1 MKNKDNKNNNNKNN
15 NKNNNTDNNTFYFD
29 ANSIIS
35 FIIEIAE
42 LYEIKVFWG
51 DFKNNV
57 EKIDETLEFLKTF
70 IKYDKFDIE
79 ATKRENEYLKKL
91 LEKSGKRNEG
101 NESDEDNENNEE
113 NSDSSMI

>member
-1 MKNKDNKNNNNKNN
+1 MKNKDNKDNNTDNTD
-15 NKNNNTDNNTFYFD
+15 NTDNNTFYFN

-51 DFKNNV
+51 DFKNNTKKV
-57 EKIDETLEFLKTF
+57 DETLEFLKTF

-91 LEKSGKRNEG
+91 LEKSDKGNEG
-101 NESDEDNENNEE
+101 NEENEE